1 MAPTVADAWRALA
14 ACRGMGPALF
24 YPPGDAELPAAAAAV
39 CATCPVAAPCLAESL
54 STNRGEDFGVWAGTT
69 PPERRRMRLPRSA

>member
-1 MAPTVADAWRALA
+1 
-14 ACRGMGPALF
+14 MGPALF

-39 CATCPVAAPCLAESL
+39 CATCPVVAPCLAEAM
-54 STNRGEDFGVWAGTT
+54 STSPGEDFGVWAGTT